1 MISLP
6 LPMPVYIRIHGGSGG
21 GEGEGRRSRII
32 GRRCASRCGFAESA
46 SESQPSRVSAS
57 PRDRAI
63 LGFPAFGIKRLAVPL
78 FQDFSCATYY
88 PTLRETISLSLSLV
102 LSSFSPC
109 LPLFP
114 SATRVSFNSRPL
126 SRELRRTHRKTA
138 YRELQSLIRQ
148 KPLRAVNAANRAIC
162 ILHGTR
168 RGTSIRSRVDAS
180 PPAS

>member
-6 LPMPVYIRIHGGSGG
+6 LPVPVYIRIHGEGR
-21 GEGEGRRSRII
+21 GEGEAGLSGDASRRGADSPSPRASRSHRAYPRRRVIARFSAFQRLELSALRCRCSRISRARRI
-32 GRRCASRCGFAESA
+32 TRRYGR
-46 SESQPSRVSAS
+46 P
-57 PRDRAI
+57 
-63 LGFPAFGIKRLAVPL
+63 
-78 FQDFSCATYY
+78 
-88 PTLRETISLSLSLV
+88 SLSLSLSLF